1 MKYKVT
7 LNNRVYEVVVEK
19 GEAMVEAEYE
29 LVQPKQEIAPAAAAP
44 VQAAPQAAPVA
55 VSGGNTFNAPLPG
68 SVVAIKCEVGKSYK
82 AGDVLFVVESMKMEN
97 DVTLDKDATV
107 TAILVTKGQ
116 NVSSGTPMCNI
127 K

>member
-19 GEAMVEAEYE
+19 GEAIVESEYE
-29 LVQPKQEIAPAAAAP
+29 AVQPKLEVPAPAP
-44 VQAAPQAAPVA
+44 VQTAPTASPVA
-55 VSGGNTFNAPLPG
+55 VNGGNTFNAPLPG
-68 SVVAIKCEVGKSYK
+68 TVVAIKCEVGKSYK
-82 AGDVLFVVESMKMEN
+82 SGDVLFVVESMKMEN
-97 DVTLDKDATV
+97 DVTLDKDATI